1 MKPRSPRALSL
12 TREMI
17 AARFPCPNN
26 EDLGEHKLRTEAEC
40 DAYLDRILLDHD
52 EGDLWVFGYGSLMW
66 KPEMEFVE
74 ARPALLNGWHRRFCL
89 WQWRWRGSRRNP
101 GLMLALD
108 RGGACRGMAYRLAA
122 PDVRAKVLKVW
133 RREMTGNGY
142 LPRWMTLRSVQG
154 PLRGLAF
161 VANTEGER
169 YAGKIPDEL
178 IADHMAHACGEA
190 GSSAEYLLQ
199 TVLRCEELGIHDRFL
214 WRLQELVAERMG
226 RPVE

>member
-1 MKPRSPRALSL
+1 MKPRSPHALSL

-26 EDLGEHKLRTEAEC
+26 KDLGEHKLRTEAEC
-40 DAYLDRILLDHD
+40 DAYLDHILLEHD
-52 EGDLWVFGYGSLMW
+52 ESDLWVFGYGSLMW
-66 KPEMEFVE
+66 KPEMEFAE
-74 ARPALLNGWHRRFCL
+74 TRPALLNGWHRRFCL

-154 PLRGLAF
+154 PLRGLVF

-226 RPVE
+226 RPAE